1 MTKLGQYDM
10 DISNADRK
18 TKEWYTSYYKKQGEH
33 RNDLLRNPE
42 VAFQIF
48 AMDAALIKSL
58 GFIVGNIEKT
68 RVLDVGCGNGA
79 SILSLLRLGFM
90 PENLHGID
98 VQTDRIAEAR
108 HRLPSCQFTLGDASQ
123 MPFPEKRFDI
133 VFESTMFAQI
143 TDDALAK
150 RIAQD
155 MVRVCRS
162 GGHIVLSDW
171 RYSKPFNANYCG
183 LSWSRTV
190 QLFQVGEK
198 CVLESRHRSALLPP
212 IGRWLSKYAR
222 PMYFI
227 CHTLF
232 PFLSGHMV
240 TVLRRI

>member
-1 MTKLGQYDM
+1 M
-10 DISNADRK
+10 DISNADQK
-18 TKEWYTSYYKKQGEH
+18 TKEWYTRYYKQKGKH

-42 VAFQIF
+42 VAFQMF
-48 AMDAALIKSL
+48 AMDAALIKAL
-58 GFIVGNIEKT
+58 GSIVEKPQET
-68 RVLDVGCGNGA
+68 RVLDVGCGGGA
-79 SILSLLRLGFM
+79 SILSLLRLGLM

-108 HRLPSCQFTLGDASQ
+108 HLLPTCQFTLGDASQ
-123 MPFPEKRFDI
+123 MPFPDKSFDI
-133 VFESTMFAQI
+133 VYESTMFAQI

-162 GGHIVLSDW
+162 GGHIILSDW
-171 RYSKPFNANYCG
+171 RYSKPFNTSYCG

-212 IGRWLSKYAR
+212 IGRWLSKYVR

-227 CHTLF
+227 CHALF
-232 PFLSGHMV
+232 PFLGTYGHSV
-240 TVLRRI
+240 TSNIEFNTK